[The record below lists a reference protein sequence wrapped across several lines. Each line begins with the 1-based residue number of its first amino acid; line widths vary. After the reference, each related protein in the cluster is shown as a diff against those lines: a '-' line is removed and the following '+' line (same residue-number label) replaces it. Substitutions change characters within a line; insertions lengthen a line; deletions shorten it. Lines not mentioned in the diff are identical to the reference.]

1 MCVCVCVCVCVCE
14 RECVCVFVCVCE
26 RARVCVCVCARV
38 RACACVSMCVF
49 IPDPTAKVGA
59 FLARSGG
66 DRGLPDVLERRGH
79 GGPGEEPA
87 GGAVNAN

>member
-1 MCVCVCVCVCVCE
+1 MCM
-14 RECVCVFVCVCE
+14 
-26 RARVCVCVCARV
+26 RVCVCVRVCARV
-38 RACACVSMCVF
+38 CICARACVCVCMCVF

-59 FLARSGG
+59 VLARSGG